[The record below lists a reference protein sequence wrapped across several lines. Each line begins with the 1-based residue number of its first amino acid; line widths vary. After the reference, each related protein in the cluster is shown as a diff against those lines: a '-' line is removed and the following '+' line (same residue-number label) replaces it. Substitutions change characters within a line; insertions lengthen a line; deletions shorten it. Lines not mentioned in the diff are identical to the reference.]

1 MRMQKGKG
9 TFMKLR
15 QGIYENVISNEIIS
29 EINELK
35 DSYAKKLPIDQGE
48 YSVILSSYLSKLL
61 RKRLEENNSAEENI
75 DLVNRLI
82 KEVSDSDDELICDG
96 ENFLAEVISSQKKVE
111 QTATK
116 CETGRPETGFL
127 YSSLFTGRGSKI
139 PLYSEIKKDIESSD
153 EIYFIIS
160 FLKLSGLNLIY
171 EDLKRFCSQV
181 DHKLKVITTTYCG
194 ITEPKAVQRLSELPN
209 TQIRISYNTKK
220 ECLHAKSYIFIRNSG
235 CSTAYIGSS
244 NLSKSA
250 QTDGLEWNIR
260 VTNAENEHI
269 INAAKATFD
278 TYWNNPDFEE
288 YKSGDEEKLRSELK
302 LAKSDCISLSALQQ
316 FAILPH
322 QKKILDKIQVERREN
337 GNFRNLVVAATG
349 TGKTVISAFD
359 YRRFCENEKSHKLLF
374 IAHRKEIL
382 EQSVKTYRSVLNDAN
397 FGELWV
403 SNYRPSSGID
413 NLFLSVDMFASRW
426 EETFSRLPPDYYDF
440 IVIDEAHHSTAHS
453 YRELFNHF
461 RPKVLLGLT
470 ATPER
475 MDGTSLL
482 PDFGGKITAEIRLA
496 EALEQGLL
504 SPFQYYCISDDTDLT
519 DESIWKGGK
528 YIDSKLSERLC
539 TKQRT
544 ALIAKTLGYY
554 LADEHKVKALC
565 FCTDKNHAKY
575 TAENLCLVGL
585 KADYLVSGESSQEK
599 DKRKEIVNKLRRGE
613 INYLCVVDI
622 FNEGVDIPEVDT
634 VLFLRPTESLTVFL
648 QQLGRGLRLSP
659 EKDVLTVFDFVAHV
673 NKKFDFESRF
683 RALLKKGDGGIDI
696 KKQINDGFVL
706 LPPGCSIMMEQKA
719 KDYVLQTIS
728 AAIFNSKKL
737 VQTIQSYSC
746 ILTLGEFVEDIH
758 QDIRL
763 IYKGK
768 NCWTSLLRDAG
779 KVSYEDD
786 ETTNLLSA
794 NISKLVHL
802 NSASYLHFILRMLD
816 EKEKIVC
823 STKTEEKY
831 LHIFC
836 YNLFYKKADKNSAET
851 DMSSFPSLLKKLG
864 NYPLFEKEIRE
875 LVEYRLSNLDIVTEP
890 LSDNVESGIESYGC
904 YNRNEILAFFDVQNS
919 MKALSFTQQSGIVP
933 VGNNTELFFVTLN
946 KSEKEFS
953 PTSMYKDYV
962 ISEHKFH
969 WQSQN
974 KDTIKGSGSR
984 YINQKENGKK
994 FILFVRETKTDGF
1007 GNTNPF
1013 YCFGFVDFIAFSGE
1027 KPMSIEW
1034 EVQRPIMPKFL
1045 EAV

>member
-1 MRMQKGKG
+1 
-9 TFMKLR
+9 MKLS
-15 QGIYENVISNEIIS
+15 QGIYENIINNEILS
-29 EINELK
+29 EINELT
-35 DSYAKKLPIDQGE
+35 DSSAKKLPIDKDE
-48 YSVILSSYLSKLL
+48 SPVILSSYLSKLL
-61 RKRLEENNSAEENI
+61 KQKLEETDSTEDNIKLVNKLIQDFSDSEEN
-75 DLVNRLI
+75 LI
-82 KEVSDSDDELICDG
+82 SDN
-96 ENFLAEVISSQKKVE
+96 ENFLAEVISNQKKVE
-111 QTATK
+111 QTASK
-116 CETGRPETGFL
+116 SETSRPETGFL

-171 EDLKRFCSQV
+171 EDLKKFCNQPG
-181 DHKLKVITTTYCG
+181 HKLRIITTTYCG
-194 ITEPKAVQRLSELPN
+194 ITEPKAVQRIAELPN
-209 TQIRISYNTKK
+209 TEVRISYNTKK

-250 QTDGLEWNIR
+250 QTEGLEWNIR

-288 YKSGDEEKLRSELK
+288 YKSGDEEKLRKELK
-302 LAKSDCISLSALQQ
+302 LAKTGGISFDHLQQ
-316 FAILPH
+316 FTILPH
-322 QKKILDKIQVERREN
+322 QKKILDKIQVEREQN
-337 GNFRNLVVAATG
+337 GNYKNLVVAATG

-359 YRRFCENEKSHKLLF
+359 YRRFSNKENSHKLLF
-374 IAHRKEIL
+374 VAHRKEIL
-382 EQSVKTYRSVLNDAN
+382 EQSIKTYRSVLNDAN

-403 SNYRPSSGID
+403 ANYKPTNSIE

-426 EETFSRLPPDYYDF
+426 EETFSKLPADYYDY
-440 IVIDEAHHSTAHS
+440 IVIDEAHHSTANS
-453 YRELFNHF
+453 YRELFKHF
-461 RPKVLLGLT
+461 SPKVLLGLT

-482 PDFGGKITAEIRLA
+482 PDFGGKITAEIRLP

-519 DESIWKGGK
+519 DDAIWRGGK
-528 YIDSKLSERLC
+528 YVDSELSVRLC

-544 ALIAKTLGYY
+544 ALIVKTLNYY
-554 LADEHKVKALC
+554 LADEQKVKALC
-565 FCTDKNHAKY
+565 FCTDKDHAKF
-575 TAENLCLVGL
+575 TAESLSLSGL
-585 KADYLVSGESSQEK
+585 KADYLVSGDSEQAK
-599 DKRKEIVNKLRRGE
+599 DKRKEVVNKLRRGE

-634 VLFLRPTESLTVFL
+634 VLFLRPTESLTIFL
-648 QQLGRGLRLSP
+648 QQLGRGLRLCP
-659 EKDVLTVFDFVAHV
+659 EKEVLTVFDFVAHV

-696 KKQINDGFVL
+696 KKQITEGFVL

-719 KDYVLQTIS
+719 RDYVLQTIS
-728 AAIFNSKKL
+728 ASIFTKNKL
-737 VQTIQSYSC
+737 CQSIQSYPSVP
-746 ILTLGEFVEDIH
+746 TLGQFITDIH
-758 QDIRL
+758 QDVRL

-768 NCWTSLLRDAG
+768 NCWTSLLKAAD
-779 KVSYEDD
+779 KLTYQED
-786 ETTNLLSA
+786 EVTLLLTNNLT
-794 NISKLVHL
+794 KLTHL
-802 NSASYLHFILRMLD
+802 NSAANLRFILKIIE
-816 EKEKIVC
+816 EKENLIC
-823 STKTEEKY
+823 ANTTEKKY
-831 LHIFC
+831 LYIFC
-836 YNLFYKKADKNSAET
+836 YNLFYKKADKNGPET
-851 DMSSFPSLLKKLG
+851 DMSSLPVLLKKL
-864 NYPLFEKEIRE
+864 NDYPLFVKEIKE
-875 LVEYRLSNLDIVTEP
+875 LVEYKLDNLEIVTEP
-890 LSDNVESGIESYGC
+890 LSDDVDPGIETYGC
-904 YNRNEILAFFDVQNS
+904 YNRNEILTLFDIPEA
-919 MKALSFTQQSGIVP
+919 MKSLTFTQQSGIVP
-933 VGNNTELFFVTLN
+933 VDENTELFFVTLN

-994 FILFVRETKTDGF
+994 FILFVRETKNDGF

-1013 YCFGFVDFIAFSGE
+1013 YCFGYIDYITSTGE

-1034 EVQRPIMPKFL
+1034 EVEKPIMAKFL

>member
-1 MRMQKGKG
+1 
-9 TFMKLR
+9 MKLS
-15 QGIYENVISNEIIS
+15 QGIYENIINNEILS
-29 EINELK
+29 GINELT
-35 DSYAKKLPIDQGE
+35 DCSAKKLPIDKDE
-48 YSVILSSYLSKLL
+48 SPVILSSYLSKLL
-61 RKRLEENNSAEENI
+61 KQKLEETDSTEDNI
-75 DLVNRLI
+75 KLVNKLI
-82 KEVSDSDDELICDG
+82 QDFSDSDENLISDN
-96 ENFLAEVISSQKKVE
+96 ENFLAEVISNQKKVE
-111 QTATK
+111 QTASK
-116 CETGRPETGFL
+116 SETSRPETGFL

-171 EDLKRFCSQV
+171 EDLKKFCNQPG
-181 DHKLKVITTTYCG
+181 HKLRIITTTYCG
-194 ITEPKAVQRLSELPN
+194 ITEPKAVQRIAELPN
-209 TQIRISYNTKK
+209 TEVRISYNTKK

-250 QTDGLEWNIR
+250 QTEGLEWNIR

-288 YKSGDEEKLRSELK
+288 YKSGDEEKLRKELK
-302 LAKSDCISLSALQQ
+302 LAKTGGISFDHLQQ
-316 FAILPH
+316 FSILPH
-322 QKKILDKIQVERREN
+322 QKKILDKIQVEREQN
-337 GNFRNLVVAATG
+337 GNYKNLVVAATG

-359 YRRFCENEKSHKLLF
+359 YRRFSNNENSHKLLF
-374 IAHRKEIL
+374 VAHRKEIL
-382 EQSVKTYRSVLNDAN
+382 EQSIKTYRSVLNDAN

-403 SNYRPSSGID
+403 ANYKPTNDIE

-426 EETFSRLPPDYYDF
+426 EETFSKLPADYYDY
-440 IVIDEAHHSTAHS
+440 IVIDEAHHSTANS
-453 YRELFNHF
+453 YRELFKHF
-461 RPKVLLGLT
+461 TPKVLLGLT

-482 PDFGGKITAEIRLA
+482 PDFGGKITAEIRLP

-519 DESIWKGGK
+519 DDAIWRGGK
-528 YIDSKLSERLC
+528 YVDSELSVRLC

-544 ALIAKTLGYY
+544 ALIVKTLNYY
-554 LADEHKVKALC
+554 LADEQKVKALC
-565 FCTDKNHAKY
+565 FCTDKDHAKF
-575 TAENLCLVGL
+575 TAESLSLSGL
-585 KADYLVSGESSQEK
+585 KADYLVSGDSEQAK
-599 DKRKEIVNKLRRGE
+599 DKRKEVVNKLRRGE

-634 VLFLRPTESLTVFL
+634 VLFLRPTESLTIFL
-648 QQLGRGLRLSP
+648 QQLGRGLRLCP
-659 EKDVLTVFDFVAHV
+659 EKEVLTVFDFVAHV

-696 KKQINDGFVL
+696 RRQITEGFVL

-719 KDYVLQTIS
+719 RDYVLQTIS
-728 AAIFNSKKL
+728 AAIFTKNKL
-737 VQTIQSYSC
+737 IQSIQSYPTVPS
-746 ILTLGEFVEDIH
+746 LGQFITDIH
-758 QDIRL
+758 QDVRL

-768 NCWTSLLRDAG
+768 NCWTSLLKAAG
-779 KVSYEDD
+779 KITYQED
-786 ETTNLLSA
+786 EITQLLTNNLT
-794 NISKLVHL
+794 KLTHL
-802 NSASYLHFILRMLD
+802 NSAANLRFILKIIE
-816 EKEKIVC
+816 EKENLIC
-823 STKTEEKY
+823 ANTTEEKY
-831 LHIFC
+831 LYIFC
-836 YNLFYKKADKNSAET
+836 YNLFYKKADKNSPET
-851 DMSSFPSLLKKLG
+851 DMSSLPALLKKL
-864 NYPLFEKEIRE
+864 NDYPLFVKEIKE
-875 LVEYRLSNLDIVTEP
+875 LVEYKLDNLEIVTEP
-890 LSDNVESGIESYGC
+890 LSDDVDPGIETYGC
-904 YNRNEILAFFDVQNS
+904 YNRNEILTLFDIPET
-919 MKALSFTQQSGIVP
+919 MKALTMTQQSGIIP

-994 FILFVRETKTDGF
+994 FILFVRETKNDGF

-1013 YCFGFVDFIAFSGE
+1013 YCFGYIDYITSTGE

-1034 EVQRPIMPKFL
+1034 EVEKPIMAKFL

>member
-1 MRMQKGKG
+1 
-9 TFMKLR
+9 MKLS
-15 QGIYENVISNEIIS
+15 QGIYENIINNEILS
-29 EINELK
+29 EINELT
-35 DSYAKKLPIDQGE
+35 DSSVKKLPIDKDE
-48 YSVILSSYLSKLL
+48 SSVILSSYLSKLL
-61 RKRLEENNSAEENI
+61 KQKLEDNDSTEDNI
-75 DLVNRLI
+75 KLVNKLI
-82 KEVSDSDDELICDG
+82 QDFSDSDESLISDN
-96 ENFLAEVISSQKKVE
+96 ENFLAEVISNQKKIE
-111 QTATK
+111 QTASK
-116 CETGRPETGFL
+116 SETARPETGFL

-171 EDLKRFCSQV
+171 EDLKKFCNQLG
-181 DHKLKVITTTYCG
+181 HKLRIITTTYCG
-194 ITEPKAVQRLSELPN
+194 ITEPKAVQRIAELPN
-209 TQIRISYNTKK
+209 TEVRISYNTKK

-250 QTDGLEWNIR
+250 QTEGLEWNIR

-288 YKSGDEEKLRSELK
+288 YKTGDEEKLRKELK
-302 LAKSDCISLSALQQ
+302 LAKTGGISFDHLQQ
-316 FAILPH
+316 FTILPH
-322 QKKILDKIQVERREN
+322 QKKILDKIQVEREQN
-337 GNFRNLVVAATG
+337 GNYKNLVVAATG

-359 YRRFCENEKSHKLLF
+359 YRRFSNNENSHKLLF
-374 IAHRKEIL
+374 VAHRKEIL
-382 EQSVKTYRSVLNDAN
+382 EQSIKTYRSVLNDAN

-403 SNYRPSSGID
+403 ANYKPTNGIE

-426 EETFSRLPPDYYDF
+426 AETFSNLPADYYDY
-440 IVIDEAHHSTAHS
+440 IVIDEAHHSTANS
-453 YRELFNHF
+453 YRELFKHF
-461 RPKVLLGLT
+461 SPKVLLGLT

-482 PDFGGKITAEIRLA
+482 PDFGGKITAEIRLP

-519 DESIWKGGK
+519 EEAIWRGGK
-528 YIDSKLSERLC
+528 YVDSELSVRLC

-544 ALIAKTLGYY
+544 ALIIKTLNYY
-554 LADEHKVKALC
+554 LADEQKVKALC
-565 FCTDKNHAKY
+565 FCTDKDHAKF
-575 TAENLCLVGL
+575 TAESLSLSGL
-585 KADYLVSGESSQEK
+585 KADYLVSGDSEQAK
-599 DKRKEIVNKLRRGE
+599 DKRKEVVNKLRRGE

-634 VLFLRPTESLTVFL
+634 VLFLRPTESLTIFL
-648 QQLGRGLRLSP
+648 QQLGRGLRLCP
-659 EKDVLTVFDFVAHV
+659 EKEVLTVFDFVAHV

-696 KKQINDGFVL
+696 RRQITEGFVL

-719 KDYVLQTIS
+719 RDYVLQTIS
-728 AAIFNSKKL
+728 AAIFTKNKL
-737 VQTIQSYSC
+737 IQSIQSYPSVP
-746 ILTLGEFVEDIH
+746 TLGQFITDIH
-758 QDIRL
+758 QDVRL

-768 NCWTSLLRDAG
+768 NCWTSLLKAAG
-779 KVSYEDD
+779 KITYQED
-786 ETTNLLSA
+786 EVTQLLTNNLT
-794 NISKLVHL
+794 KLTHL
-802 NSASYLHFILRMLD
+802 NSATNLRFILKIIE
-816 EKEKIVC
+816 EKENLVC
-823 STKTEEKY
+823 ANKTEEKY
-831 LHIFC
+831 LYIFF
-836 YNLFYKKADKNSAET
+836 YNLFYKKADKNGSET
-851 DMSSFPSLLKKLG
+851 DMSSLPALLEKL
-864 NYPLFEKEIRE
+864 NDYPLFVKEIKE
-875 LVEYRLSNLDIVTEP
+875 LVEYKLDNLEIVTEP
-890 LSDNVESGIESYGC
+890 LSDNVDPGIETYGC
-904 YNRNEILAFFDVQNS
+904 YNRNEILTLFD
-919 MKALSFTQQSGIVP
+919 MKINNWNNLTQQQQSGIVP
-933 VGNNTELFFVTLN
+933 IDENTELFFVTLN

-984 YINQKENGKK
+984 YINQEKNGKK
-994 FILFVRETKTDGF
+994 FILFVRETKNDGF

-1013 YCFGFVDFIAFSGE
+1013 YCFGYVDYITSTGE

-1034 EVQRPIMPKFL
+1034 EVEKPIMAKFL

>member
-1 MRMQKGKG
+1 
-9 TFMKLR
+9 MKLS
-15 QGIYENVISNEIIS
+15 QGIYENIINNEILS
-29 EINELK
+29 EINELT
-35 DSYAKKLPIDQGE
+35 DSSAKTLPIDKE
-48 YSVILSSYLSKLL
+48 ESPVILSSYLSKLL
-61 RKRLEENNSAEENI
+61 KQKLEESDSTEDNI
-75 DLVNRLI
+75 KLI
-82 KEVSDSDDELICDG
+82 NKLIQIFSDSDENLISDN
-96 ENFLAEVISSQKKVE
+96 EHFLAEVISNQKKVE
-111 QTATK
+111 QNAAKSETA
-116 CETGRPETGFL
+116 RPETGFL

-171 EDLKRFCSQV
+171 EDLKKFCNQPG
-181 DHKLKVITTTYCG
+181 HKLRIITTTYCG
-194 ITEPKAVQRLSELPN
+194 ITEPKAVQRIAELPN
-209 TQIRISYNTKK
+209 TEVRISYNTKK

-250 QTDGLEWNIR
+250 QTEGLEWNIR

-288 YKSGDEEKLRSELK
+288 YKTGDEEKLRAELK
-302 LAKSDCISLSALQQ
+302 LAKTGGISFDHLQQ
-316 FAILPH
+316 FTILPH
-322 QKKILDKIQVERREN
+322 QKKILDKIQVEREQN
-337 GNFRNLVVAATG
+337 NNYKNLVVAATG

-359 YRRFCENEKSHKLLF
+359 YRRFTNKEKSHKLLF
-374 IAHRKEIL
+374 VAHRKEIL
-382 EQSVKTYRSVLNDAN
+382 EQSIKTYRSVLNDSN

-403 SNYRPSSGID
+403 ANYKPTNGLE

-426 EETFSRLPPDYYDF
+426 EETFSKLPADYYDY
-440 IVIDEAHHSTAHS
+440 IVIDEAHHSTANS
-453 YRELFNHF
+453 YRELFKHF
-461 RPKVLLGLT
+461 APKVLLGLT

-482 PDFGGKITAEIRLA
+482 PDFGGKITAEIRLP

-519 DESIWKGGK
+519 DEAIWRGGK
-528 YIDSKLSERLC
+528 YIDSELSVRLC

-544 ALIAKTLGYY
+544 ALIVKTLNYY
-554 LADEHKVKALC
+554 LADEQKVKALC
-565 FCTDKNHAKY
+565 FCTDKDHAKF
-575 TAENLCLVGL
+575 TAESLSTAGL
-585 KADYLVSGESSQEK
+585 KADYLVSGDTEQAK
-599 DKRKEIVNKLRRGE
+599 DKRKEVVNKLRRGE

-634 VLFLRPTESLTVFL
+634 VLFLRPTESLTIFL
-648 QQLGRGLRLSP
+648 QQLGRGLRLCP
-659 EKDVLTVFDFVAHV
+659 EKEVLTVFDFVAHV

-696 KKQINDGFVL
+696 KKQITEGFVL

-719 KDYVLQTIS
+719 RDYVLQTIS
-728 AAIFNSKKL
+728 AAIFTSKKL
-737 VQTIQSYSC
+737 IQSIQSYSFVP
-746 ILTLGEFVEDIH
+746 TLGQFIADIN
-758 QDIRL
+758 QDVRL

-768 NCWTSLLRDAG
+768 NCWTSLLRAAG
-779 KVSYEDD
+779 KVTYQDD
-786 ETTNLLSA
+786 SFTQLLTNNLT
-794 NISKLVHL
+794 KLTHL
-802 NSASYLHFILRMLD
+802 NSAANLRFILKIIE
-816 EKEKIVC
+816 EKEKLVC
-823 STKTEEKY
+823 SNPTEEKFLY
-831 LHIFC
+831 IFC
-836 YNLFYKKADKNSAET
+836 YNLFYKKADKNGPET
-851 DMSSFPSLLKKLG
+851 DMSSLPATLKKL
-864 NYPLFEKEIRE
+864 NDYPLFVKEIKE
-875 LVEYRLSNLDIVTEP
+875 LVEYKLDNLEIVTEP
-890 LSDNVESGIESYGC
+890 LSDTVDPGIEAYGC
-904 YNRNEILAFFDVQNS
+904 YNRNEILTLFNIPEA
-919 MKALSFTQQSGIVP
+919 MKSLTFTQQSGIVP
-933 VGNNTELFFVTLN
+933 VDDNTELFFVTLN

-984 YINQKENGKK
+984 YINQKTNGKK
-994 FILFVRETKTDGF
+994 FILFVRETKNDGF

-1013 YCFGFVDFIAFSGE
+1013 YCFGYVDYITSTGE

-1034 EVQRPIMPKFL
+1034 EVEKPIMAKFL

>member
-1 MRMQKGKG
+1 
-9 TFMKLR
+9 MKLS
-15 QGIYENVISNEIIS
+15 QGIYENIINNEILS
-29 EINELK
+29 EINELT
-35 DSYAKKLPIDQGE
+35 DSSVKKLPIDKDE
-48 YSVILSSYLSKLL
+48 SSVILSSYLSKLL
-61 RKRLEENNSAEENI
+61 KQKLEDNDSTEDSI
-75 DLVNRLI
+75 KLVNKLI
-82 KEVSDSDDELICDG
+82 QDFSDSDEYLISDN
-96 ENFLAEVISSQKKVE
+96 EHFLAEVISNQKKVE
-111 QTATK
+111 QTAAK
-116 CETGRPETGFL
+116 SETARPETGFL

-171 EDLKRFCSQV
+171 EDLKKFCNQPG
-181 DHKLKVITTTYCG
+181 HKLRIITTTYCG
-194 ITEPKAVQRLSELPN
+194 ITEPKAVQRIAELPN
-209 TQIRISYNTKK
+209 TEVRISYNTKK

-250 QTDGLEWNIR
+250 QTEGLEWNIR

-278 TYWNNPDFEE
+278 TYWNNLDFEE
-288 YKSGDEEKLRSELK
+288 YKTGDEEKLRKELK
-302 LAKSDCISLSALQQ
+302 LAKTGGISFDHLQQ
-316 FAILPH
+316 FTILPH
-322 QKKILDKIQVERREN
+322 QKKILDKIQVEREQN
-337 GNFRNLVVAATG
+337 NNYKNLVVAATG

-359 YRRFCENEKSHKLLF
+359 YRRFTNKEKSHKLLF
-374 IAHRKEIL
+374 VAHRKEIL
-382 EQSVKTYRSVLNDAN
+382 EQSIKTYRSVLNDSN

-403 SNYRPSSGID
+403 ANYKPTNGLE

-426 EETFSRLPPDYYDF
+426 EETFSKLPADYYDY
-440 IVIDEAHHSTAHS
+440 IVIDEAHHSTANS
-453 YRELFNHF
+453 YRELFKHF
-461 RPKVLLGLT
+461 APKVLLGLT

-482 PDFGGKITAEIRLA
+482 PDFGGKITSEIRLP

-519 DESIWKGGK
+519 DEAIWRGGK
-528 YIDSKLSERLC
+528 YIDSELSVRLC
-539 TKQRT
+539 TKHRT
-544 ALIAKTLGYY
+544 ALIVKTLNYY
-554 LADEHKVKALC
+554 LADEQKVKALC
-565 FCTDKNHAKY
+565 FCTDKDHAKF
-575 TAENLCLVGL
+575 TAESLSTAGL
-585 KADYLVSGESSQEK
+585 KADYLVSGDTEQAK
-599 DKRKEIVNKLRRGE
+599 DKRKEVVNKLRRGE

-634 VLFLRPTESLTVFL
+634 VLFLRPTESLTIFL
-648 QQLGRGLRLSP
+648 QQLGRGLRLCP
-659 EKDVLTVFDFVAHV
+659 EKEVLTVFDFVAHV

-696 KKQINDGFVL
+696 KKQITEGFVL

-719 KDYVLQTIS
+719 RDYVLQTIS
-728 AAIFNSKKL
+728 AAIFTSKKL
-737 VQTIQSYSC
+737 IQSIQSYSFVP
-746 ILTLGEFVEDIH
+746 TLGQFIADIN
-758 QDIRL
+758 QDVRL

-768 NCWTSLLRDAG
+768 NCWTSLLRAAG
-779 KVSYEDD
+779 KVTYQDD
-786 ETTNLLSA
+786 SFTQLLTNNLT
-794 NISKLVHL
+794 KLTHL
-802 NSASYLHFILRMLD
+802 NSAANLRFILKIIE
-816 EKEKIVC
+816 EKEKLVC
-823 STKTEEKY
+823 SNLTEKKY
-831 LHIFC
+831 LYIFC
-836 YNLFYKKADKNSAET
+836 YNLFYKKADKNGPET
-851 DMSSFPSLLKKLG
+851 DMSSLPALLKKL
-864 NYPLFEKEIRE
+864 NDYPLFVKEIKE
-875 LVEYRLSNLDIVTEP
+875 LVEYKLDNLEIVTES
-890 LSDNVESGIESYGC
+890 LSDTVDPGIEAYGC
-904 YNRNEILAFFDVQNS
+904 YNRNEILTLFNIPEA
-919 MKALSFTQQSGIVP
+919 MKSLTFTQQSGIVP
-933 VGNNTELFFVTLN
+933 VGDNTELFFVTLN

-984 YINQKENGKK
+984 YINQKINGKK
-994 FILFVRETKTDGF
+994 FILFVRETKNDGF

-1013 YCFGFVDFIAFSGE
+1013 YCFGYVDYITSTGE

-1034 EVQRPIMPKFL
+1034 EVEKPIMAKFL

>member
-1 MRMQKGKG
+1 
-9 TFMKLR
+9 MKLS
-15 QGIYENVISNEIIS
+15 QGIYENIINNEILS
-29 EINELK
+29 EINELTE
-35 DSYAKKLPIDQGE
+35 STAKKLPIDKQE
-48 YSVILSSYLSKLL
+48 SSVILSSYLSKLL
-61 RKRLEENNSAEENI
+61 KQKLEDNDSTEDSI
-75 DLVNRLI
+75 KLVNKLI
-82 KEVSDSDDELICDG
+82 KDFSDSDENLISDS
-96 ENFLAEVISSQKKVE
+96 ENYLAEIISNQKKVE
-111 QTATK
+111 QTAAK
-116 CETGRPETGFL
+116 SETARPETGFL

-171 EDLKRFCSQV
+171 DDLKKFCNQPG
-181 DHKLKVITTTYCG
+181 HKLRIITTTYCG
-194 ITEPKAVQRLSELPN
+194 ITEPKAVQRIAELPN
-209 TQIRISYNTKK
+209 TEVRISYNTKK

-250 QTDGLEWNIR
+250 QTEGLEWNIR

-288 YKSGDEEKLRSELK
+288 YKTGDEEKLRAELK
-302 LAKSDCISLSALQQ
+302 LAKTGGISFDHLQQ
-316 FAILPH
+316 FTILPH
-322 QKKILDKIQVERREN
+322 QKKILDKIQVEREQN
-337 GNFRNLVVAATG
+337 NNYKNLVVAATG

-359 YRRFCENEKSHKLLF
+359 YRRFTNKEKSHKLLF
-374 IAHRKEIL
+374 VAHRKEIL
-382 EQSVKTYRSVLNDAN
+382 EQSIKTYRSVLNDSN

-403 SNYRPSSGID
+403 ANYKPTNGLE

-426 EETFSRLPPDYYDF
+426 EETFSKLPADYYDY
-440 IVIDEAHHSTAHS
+440 IVIDEAHHSTANS
-453 YRELFNHF
+453 YRELFKHF
-461 RPKVLLGLT
+461 APKVLLGLT

-482 PDFGGKITAEIRLA
+482 PDFGGKITAEIRLP

-519 DESIWKGGK
+519 DETIWRGGK
-528 YIDSKLSERLC
+528 YIDSELSVRLC

-544 ALIAKTLGYY
+544 ALIVKTLNYY
-554 LADEHKVKALC
+554 LADEQKVKALC
-565 FCTDKNHAKY
+565 FCTDKDHAKFTSESLS
-575 TAENLCLVGL
+575 TAGL
-585 KADYLVSGESSQEK
+585 KADYLVSGDTEQAK
-599 DKRKEIVNKLRRGE
+599 DKRKEVVNKLRRGE

-634 VLFLRPTESLTVFL
+634 VLFLRPTESLTIFL
-648 QQLGRGLRLSP
+648 QQLGRGLRLCP
-659 EKDVLTVFDFVAHV
+659 EKEVLTVFDFVAHV

-696 KKQINDGFVL
+696 KKQITEGFVL

-719 KDYVLQTIS
+719 RDYVLQTIS
-728 AAIFNSKKL
+728 AAIFTSKKL
-737 VQTIQSYSC
+737 IQSIQSYSFVP
-746 ILTLGEFVEDIH
+746 TLGQFIADIN
-758 QDIRL
+758 QDVRL

-768 NCWTSLLRDAG
+768 NCWTSLLRAAG
-779 KVSYEDD
+779 KVTYQDD
-786 ETTNLLSA
+786 SFTQLLTNNLT
-794 NISKLVHL
+794 KLTHL
-802 NSASYLHFILRMLD
+802 NSAANLRFILKIIE
-816 EKEKIVC
+816 EKEKLVC
-823 STKTEEKY
+823 SNPTEEKFLY
-831 LHIFC
+831 IFC
-836 YNLFYKKADKNSAET
+836 YNLFYKKADKNGPET
-851 DMSSFPSLLKKLG
+851 DMSSLPALLKKL
-864 NYPLFEKEIRE
+864 NDYPLFVKEIKE
-875 LVEYRLSNLDIVTEP
+875 LVEYKLDNLEIVTES
-890 LSDNVESGIESYGC
+890 LSDTVDPGIEAYGC
-904 YNRNEILAFFDVQNS
+904 YNRNEILTLFNIPEA
-919 MKALSFTQQSGIVP
+919 MKSLTFTQQSGIVP
-933 VGNNTELFFVTLN
+933 VDDNTELFFVTLN

-994 FILFVRETKTDGF
+994 FILFVRETKNDGF

-1013 YCFGFVDFIAFSGE
+1013 YCFGYVDYITSTGE

-1034 EVQRPIMPKFL
+1034 EVEKPIMAKFL

>member
-1 MRMQKGKG
+1 MEL
-9 TFMKLR
+9 T
-15 QGIYENVISNEIIS
+15 QGVYENIINNEILNNIK
-29 EINELK
+29 ELK
-35 DSYAKKLPIDQGE
+35 DSSVKKLPIDKE
-48 YSVILSSYLSKLL
+48 ESSAILSSYFSKLL
-61 RKRLEENNSAEENI
+61 KQKLDENNSTEENI
-75 DLVNRLI
+75 NLI
-82 KEVSDSDDELICDG
+82 NTLIRNFSDTDEEIISDN
-96 ENFLAEVISSQKKVE
+96 ENYLAEVISNQKKVE
-111 QTATK
+111 QTASHS
-116 CETGRPETGFL
+116 ETIRPETGFL

-171 EDLKRFCSQV
+171 EDLKRFCSQPG
-181 DHKLKVITTTYCG
+181 HRIKIITTTYCG
-194 ITEPKAVQRLSELPN
+194 ITESKAVQRIAELPN
-209 TQIRISYNTKK
+209 TEIRISYNTKK

-250 QTDGLEWNIR
+250 QTEGLEWNIR

-269 INAAKATFD
+269 INAARATFE

-288 YKSGDEEKLRSELK
+288 YKTGDEEKLRKELK
-302 LAKSDCISLSALQQ
+302 LAKTGGISFEHLQQ
-316 FAILPH
+316 YTILPH
-322 QKKILDKIQVERREN
+322 QKKILEKIQVEREQN
-337 GNFRNLVVAATG
+337 GNYKNLVVAATG

-359 YRRFCENEKSHKLLF
+359 YRRFCNNEKSHKLLF

-382 EQSVKTYRSVLNDAN
+382 EQSIKTYRSVLNDAN
-397 FGELWV
+397 FGELWFSLYKPV
-403 SNYRPSSGID
+403 NGIE

-426 EETFSRLPPDYYDF
+426 NETFSKLPEDYYDF
-440 IVIDEAHHSTAHS
+440 IVIDEAHHSTALS
-453 YRELFNHF
+453 YRELFKHF
-461 RPKVLLGLT
+461 KPKVLLGLT

-482 PDFGGKITAEIRLA
+482 PDFGGKITAEIRLP

-519 DESIWKGGK
+519 DESLWSGGK
-528 YIDSKLSERLC
+528 YIDSKLSARLC

-544 ALIAKTLGYY
+544 ALIAKTLNYY

-565 FCTDKNHAKY
+565 FCTDKEHAKY
-575 TAENLCLVGL
+575 TAENLRIAGL
-585 KADYLVSGESSQEK
+585 KSDYLVSDDSIQFK

-634 VLFLRPTESLTVFL
+634 VLFLRPTKSLTIFL
-648 QQLGRGLRLSP
+648 QQLGRGLRLCP
-659 EKDVLTVFDFVAHV
+659 EKEVLTVFDFVAHV

-683 RALLKKGDGGIDI
+683 RALLKKGDNGIDI
-696 KKQINDGFVL
+696 KKQIQEGFVL

-719 KDYVLQTIS
+719 RDYVLQTIS
-728 AAIFNSKKL
+728 AAIYTSKKL
-737 VQTIQSYSC
+737 IQTIQSYSSVP
-746 ILTLGEFVEDIH
+746 TLGEFITDIH
-758 QDIRL
+758 QDVRL

-768 NCWTSLLRDAG
+768 NCWTSLLRAAE
-779 KVSYEDD
+779 KITYQDD
-786 ETTNLLSA
+786 EITQLLTS
-794 NISKLVHL
+794 NITKLTHL
-802 NSASYLHFILRMLD
+802 NSASYLRFILKILN
-816 EKEKIVC
+816 EKEELVC
-823 STKTEEKY
+823 TSKTEEKY
-831 LHIFC
+831 LYIFC
-836 YNLFYKKADKNSAET
+836 YNLFYKKADKSGPET
-851 DMSSFPSLLKKLG
+851 NMSSLPSLLKKLKD
-864 NYPLFEKEIRE
+864 YPLFEKEIRE
-875 LVEYRLSNLDIVTEP
+875 LVEYKLDNLEIVTEP
-890 LSDNVESGIESYGC
+890 LSQELDPGIEAYGC
-904 YNRNEILAFFDVQNS
+904 YNRNEILTLFNIPET
-919 MKALSFTQQSGIVP
+919 MKSLSFTQQSGIVP
-933 VGNNTELFFVTLN
+933 VENNTELFFVTLN

-974 KDTIKGSGSR
+974 KDTIKGSGNR

-994 FILFVRETKTDGF
+994 FILFVRETKTDGY

-1013 YCFGFVDFIAFSGE
+1013 YCFGYLDFITSCGE

-1034 EVQRPIMPKFL
+1034 EVKKPIMGKFL
-1045 EAV
+1045 QAV

>member
-1 MRMQKGKG
+1 
-9 TFMKLR
+9 MKLS
-15 QGIYENVISNEIIS
+15 QGIYKNIINNEILS
-29 EINELK
+29 EINELT
-35 DSYAKKLPIDQGE
+35 DSSAKTLPIDKE
-48 YSVILSSYLSKLL
+48 ESPVILSSYLSKLL
-61 RKRLEENNSAEENI
+61 KQKLEESDSSEDNI
-75 DLVNRLI
+75 KLI
-82 KEVSDSDDELICDG
+82 NKLIQTFSDSDENLISDN
-96 ENFLAEVISSQKKVE
+96 EHFLAEVISNQKKIE
-111 QTATK
+111 QTASK
-116 CETGRPETGFL
+116 SETARPETGFL

-171 EDLKRFCSQV
+171 EDLKKFCNQPG
-181 DHKLKVITTTYCG
+181 HKLRIITTTYCG
-194 ITEPKAVQRLSELPN
+194 ITEPKAVQRIAELPN
-209 TQIRISYNTKK
+209 TEVRISYNTKK

-250 QTDGLEWNIR
+250 QTEGLEWNIR

-278 TYWNNPDFEE
+278 SYWNNPDFEE
-288 YKSGDEEKLRSELK
+288 YKIGDEEKLRAELK
-302 LAKSDCISLSALQQ
+302 LAKTGGISFDHLQQ
-316 FAILPH
+316 FTILPH
-322 QKKILDKIQVERREN
+322 QKKILDKIQVEREQN
-337 GNFRNLVVAATG
+337 NNYKNLVVAATG

-359 YRRFCENEKSHKLLF
+359 YIRFTNKEKSHKLLF
-374 IAHRKEIL
+374 VAHRKEIL
-382 EQSVKTYRSVLNDAN
+382 EQSIKTYRSVLNDSN

-403 SNYRPSSGID
+403 ANYKPTNGLE

-426 EETFSRLPPDYYDF
+426 EETFSKLSADYYDY
-440 IVIDEAHHSTAHS
+440 IVIDEAHHSTANS
-453 YRELFNHF
+453 YRELFKHF
-461 RPKVLLGLT
+461 APKVLLGLT

-482 PDFGGKITAEIRLA
+482 PDFGEKITAEIRLP

-519 DESIWKGGK
+519 DEAIWRGGK
-528 YIDSKLSERLC
+528 YIDSELSVRLC

-544 ALIAKTLGYY
+544 ALIVKTLNYY
-554 LADEHKVKALC
+554 LADEQKVKALC
-565 FCTDKNHAKY
+565 FCTDKDHAKF
-575 TAENLCLVGL
+575 TAKSLSTAGL
-585 KADYLVSGESSQEK
+585 KADYLVSGNTEQAK
-599 DKRKEIVNKLRRGE
+599 DKRKEVVNKLRRGE

-634 VLFLRPTESLTVFL
+634 VLFLRPTESLTIFL
-648 QQLGRGLRLSP
+648 QQLGRGLRLCP
-659 EKDVLTVFDFVAHV
+659 EKEVLTVFDFVAHV

-696 KKQINDGFVL
+696 KKQITEGFVL

-719 KDYVLQTIS
+719 RDYVLQTIS
-728 AAIFNSKKL
+728 AAIFTSKKL
-737 VQTIQSYSC
+737 IQSIQSYSFVP
-746 ILTLGEFVEDIH
+746 TLGQFIADIN
-758 QDIRL
+758 QDVRL

-768 NCWTSLLRDAG
+768 NCWTSLLRAAG
-779 KVSYEDD
+779 KVTYQDD
-786 ETTNLLSA
+786 SFTQLLTNNLA
-794 NISKLVHL
+794 KLTHL
-802 NSASYLHFILRMLD
+802 NSAANLRFILKIIE
-816 EKEKIVC
+816 EKEKLVC
-823 STKTEEKY
+823 SNPTEEKFLY
-831 LHIFC
+831 IFC
-836 YNLFYKKADKNSAET
+836 YNLFYKKADKNGPET
-851 DMSSFPSLLKKLG
+851 DMSSLPALLKKL
-864 NYPLFEKEIRE
+864 NDYPLFVKEIKE
-875 LVEYRLSNLDIVTEP
+875 LVEYKLDNLEIVTES
-890 LSDNVESGIESYGC
+890 LSDTVDPGIEAYGC
-904 YNRNEILAFFDVQNS
+904 YNRNEILTLFNIPEA
-919 MKALSFTQQSGIVP
+919 MKSLTFTQQSGIVP
-933 VGNNTELFFVTLN
+933 VDDNTELFFVTLN

-984 YINQKENGKK
+984 YINQKTNGKK
-994 FILFVRETKTDGF
+994 FILFVRETKNDGF

-1013 YCFGFVDFIAFSGE
+1013 YCFGYVDYITSTGE

-1034 EVQRPIMPKFL
+1034 EVEKPIMAKFL

>member
-1 MRMQKGKG
+1 
-9 TFMKLR
+9 MKLK
-15 QGIYENVISNEIIS
+15 QGIYENIINNEILS
-29 EINELK
+29 EINDLP
-35 DSYAKKLPIDQGE
+35 DSSVKKLQIDE
-48 YSVILSSYLSKLL
+48 SESSTILTSYLSKVL
-61 RKRLEENNSAEENI
+61 KQKWEEKTPLSEKIEIVNNF
-75 DLVNRLI
+75 I
-82 KEVSDSDDELICDG
+82 KSFPDSDEELISDN
-96 ENFLAEVISSQKKVE
+96 ENYLAEVISDQKKIE
-111 QTATK
+111 QQASHT
-116 CETGRPETGFL
+116 ETSRPETGFL

-171 EDLKRFCSQV
+171 DDLKKFCNQQN
-181 DHKLKVITTTYCG
+181 HKLKIITTTYCG
-194 ITEPKAVQRLSELPN
+194 ITEPKAVQRIAELPN
-209 TQIRISYNTKK
+209 TEIRISYNTKK

-250 QTDGLEWNIR
+250 QTEGLEWNIR

-288 YKSGDEEKLRSELK
+288 YKTGDEEKLRNELK
-302 LAKSDCISLSALQQ
+302 LAKTGGISFDHLQQ
-316 FAILPH
+316 FTILPH
-322 QKKILDKIQVERREN
+322 QKKILDKIQVEREQNEN
-337 GNFRNLVVAATG
+337 YKNLVVAATG

-359 YRRFCENEKSHKLLF
+359 YRRFRNNEQSHKLLF

-382 EQSVKTYRSVLNDAN
+382 EQSIKTYRSVLNDAN

-403 SNYRPSSGID
+403 GDYKPTNGLD

-426 EETFSRLPPDYYDF
+426 EEIFSKLQPDYYDY
-440 IVIDEAHHSTAHS
+440 IVIDEAHHSTANS
-453 YRELFNHF
+453 YRELFKHF
-461 RPKVLLGLT
+461 KPKILLGLT

-482 PDFGGKITAEIRLA
+482 PDFGGKITAEIRLP

-519 DESIWKGGK
+519 DDAIWRGGK
-528 YIDSKLSERLC
+528 YIDSELSARLC

-544 ALIAKTLGYY
+544 ALIVKTLNYY
-554 LADEHKVKALC
+554 LADEQRVKTLC
-565 FCTDKNHAKY
+565 FCTDKEHAKY
-575 TAENLCLVGL
+575 TAENLSLAGL
-585 KADYLVSGESSQEK
+585 KADYIVSGDTCQTKE
-599 DKRKEIVNKLRRGE
+599 KRKEVVNKLQRGE

-634 VLFLRPTESLTVFL
+634 VLFLRPTESLTIFL
-648 QQLGRGLRLSP
+648 QQLGRGLRLCP
-659 EKDVLTVFDFVAHV
+659 EKEVLTVFDFVAHV

-696 KKQINDGFVL
+696 KKQINEGFVL

-719 KDYVLQTIS
+719 QEYVLQTIS
-728 AAIFNSKKL
+728 AAIFTSKKL
-737 VQTIQSYSC
+737 IQTIQSYSS
-746 ILTLGEFVEDIH
+746 IPTLGSFITDIH

-768 NCWTSLLRDAG
+768 NCWTSLLRAAG
-779 KVSYEDD
+779 KITYQDD
-786 ETTNLLSA
+786 DITQLLTN
-794 NISKLVHL
+794 NISKLTHL
-802 NSASYLHFILRMLD
+802 NCANYLRFILKIIN
-816 EKEKIVC
+816 EKEKLVC
-823 STKTEEKY
+823 SNRTEEKY
-831 LHIFC
+831 LYIFC
-836 YNLFYKKADKNSAET
+836 YNLFYKKADKYGPET
-851 DMSSFPSLLKKLG
+851 DMSSLTSLLKNL
-864 NYPLFEKEIRE
+864 NDYPLFVKEIKE
-875 LVEYRLSNLDIVTEP
+875 LIEYKLENLEIITEP
-890 LSDNVESGIESYGC
+890 LSDTVDPGIEAYSC
-904 YNRNEILAFFDVQNS
+904 YNRNEILTFFDIPET
-919 MKALSFTQQSGIVP
+919 MKSLTMTQQSGIIP

-946 KSEKEFS
+946 KSEKDFS

-974 KDTIKGSGSR
+974 KDTINGSGSR

-994 FILFVRETKTDGF
+994 FILFVRETKHDGF

-1013 YCFGFVDFIAFSGE
+1013 YCFGFVDYTTSIGE

-1034 EVQRPIMPKFL
+1034 YVETPIMQKFL

>member
-1 MRMQKGKG
+1 
-9 TFMKLR
+9 MKLS
-15 QGIYENVISNEIIS
+15 QGIYENIINNEILS
-29 EINELK
+29 EINELT
-35 DSYAKKLPIDQGE
+35 DSSVKKLPIDKDE
-48 YSVILSSYLSKLL
+48 SSVILSSYLSKLL
-61 RKRLEENNSAEENI
+61 KQKLEDNDSIEDNI
-75 DLVNRLI
+75 KLVNKLI
-82 KEVSDSDDELICDG
+82 QNFSDSDENLIYDN
-96 ENFLAEVISSQKKVE
+96 ENFLAEVISNQKKVE
-111 QTATK
+111 QAACKVQTA
-116 CETGRPETGFL
+116 RPETGFL

-171 EDLKRFCSQV
+171 EDLKKFCNQPG
-181 DHKLKVITTTYCG
+181 HKLKIITTTYCG
-194 ITEPKAVQRLSELPN
+194 ITEPKAVQRIAELPN
-209 TQIRISYNTKK
+209 TEVRISYNTKK

-250 QTDGLEWNIR
+250 QTEGLEWNIR

-288 YKSGDEEKLRSELK
+288 YKAGDEDKLRKELK
-302 LAKSDCISLSALQQ
+302 LAKTGGISFDHLQQ
-316 FAILPH
+316 FTILPH
-322 QKKILDKIQVERREN
+322 QKKILDKIQVEREQN
-337 GNFRNLVVAATG
+337 GNYKNLVVAATG

-359 YRRFCENEKSHKLLF
+359 YRRFSNKENSHKLLF
-374 IAHRKEIL
+374 VAHRKEIL
-382 EQSVKTYRSVLNDAN
+382 EQSIKTYRSVFNDAN

-403 SNYRPSSGID
+403 ANYKPTNGLE

-426 EETFSRLPPDYYDF
+426 EETFSKLPADYYDF
-440 IVIDEAHHSTAHS
+440 IVIDEAHHSTANS
-453 YRELFNHF
+453 YRELFKHF
-461 RPKVLLGLT
+461 TPKVLLGLT

-475 MDGTSLL
+475 MDGSSLL
-482 PDFGGKITAEIRLA
+482 PDFGGKITAEIRLP

-519 DESIWKGGK
+519 DDAIWRGGK
-528 YIDSKLSERLC
+528 YIDSELSVRLC

-544 ALIAKTLGYY
+544 ALIVKTLNYY

-565 FCTDKNHAKY
+565 FCTDKDHAKFTSESLT
-575 TAENLCLVGL
+575 TAGL
-585 KADYLVSGESSQEK
+585 KADYLVSGDSEQAK
-599 DKRKEIVNKLRRGE
+599 DKRKEVVNKLRRGE

-634 VLFLRPTESLTVFL
+634 VLFLRPTESLTIFL
-648 QQLGRGLRLSP
+648 QQLGRGLRLCP
-659 EKDVLTVFDFVAHV
+659 EKEVLTVFDFVAHV

-696 KKQINDGFVL
+696 KRQITDGFVL

-719 KDYVLQTIS
+719 RDYVLQTIS
-728 AAIFNSKKL
+728 AAIFTKNKL
-737 VQTIQSYSC
+737 IQSIQSYTT
-746 ILTLGEFVEDIH
+746 IPTLGQFITDIH
-758 QDIRL
+758 QDVRL

-768 NCWTSLLRDAG
+768 NCWTSLLKAAG
-779 KVSYEDD
+779 KITYSED
-786 ETTNLLSA
+786 EVTQLLS
-794 NISKLVHL
+794 NNLTKLTHL
-802 NSASYLHFILRMLD
+802 NCAAYLRFILKIIT
-816 EKEKIVC
+816 EKENLIC
-823 STKTEEKY
+823 SNKTEEKY
-831 LHIFC
+831 LYIFC
-836 YNLFYKKADKNSAET
+836 YNLFYKKADKNGPVT
-851 DMSSFPSLLKKLG
+851 DMSSLPDLLKKL
-864 NYPLFEKEIRE
+864 NDYPLFVKEIKE
-875 LVEYRLSNLDIVTEP
+875 LVEYKLDNLEIVTEP
-890 LSDNVESGIESYGC
+890 LSDDVEPGIEAYGC
-904 YNRNEILAFFDVQNS
+904 YNRNEILTLFGIQINNWNN
-919 MKALSFTQQSGIVP
+919 LTQQQQSGIVP
-933 VGNNTELFFVTLN
+933 VSEDTELFFVTLN

-994 FILFVRETKTDGF
+994 FILFVRETKNDGF

-1013 YCFGFVDFIAFSGE
+1013 YCFGYVDYINSTGE

-1034 EVQRPIMPKFL
+1034 EVERPIMAKFL